1 MANTNTDKTNDKAA
15 TSKQVLI
22 ESRLEFPIKIGLD
35 KRTEDGRLEAK
46 RFVSIVPS
54 SITIEGHPQGVT
66 PMPDDVWQL
75 LKKDERVRAY
85 IKARQIGVYTPDE
98 ELDL

>member
-1 MANTNTDKTNDKAA
+1 MANSNTA
-15 TSKQVLI
+15 TASNEASAPKQVLI

-46 RFVSIVPS
+46 RFVSIVPA

-66 PMPDDVWQL
+66 PMPDEVWQL
-75 LKKDERVRAY
+75 IRKDERVRAY
-85 IKARQIGVYTPDE
+85 IKARQIGTYQPEE